1 MTEVTSGT
9 VTRVNGSKASV
20 RVEQTDGCDRC
31 GVKIWCHPERD
42 ELTTISVHNNL
53 NAQVGQKVLISE
65 KSTYLLK
72 ISVLQYGIPL
82 IGFVA
87 GIVVVYAAGL
97 TIKILPDELSMFMGG
112 VIGVLLAGIFS
123 YFWAKRIARKGEH
136 YCEIREIIG

>member
-1 MTEVTSGT
+1 MSEVRSGT
-9 VTRVNGSKASV
+9 VTKVNGSTASV
-20 RVEQTDGCDRC
+20 RVEQTNGCDRC

-42 ELTTISVHNNL
+42 ELATISVHNNL
-53 NAQVGQKVLISE
+53 NAQVGQRVLVSE

-82 IGFVA
+82 MGFVT
-87 GIVVVYAAGL
+87 GIAVVYAAGFR
-97 TIKILPDELSMFMGG
+97 IEILPDELSMFIGG

-136 YCEIREIIG
+136 YCEISEIIG